1 MMIFRQHV
9 IPIIITCI
17 LQGTLCNTGIPRTFY
32 GGKICSVL
40 LKYFGSK
47 IYINTYI
54 CDFFFISPAGL
65 LRLFALFMLVSVS
78 TTKGEDV
85 VTEMEE
91 LEGRDGKGI
100 FCSTS
105 KISY

>member
-1 MMIFRQHV
+1 MFV
-9 IPIIITCI
+9 
-17 LQGTLCNTGIPRTFY
+17 
-32 GGKICSVL
+32 
-40 LKYFGSK
+40 
-47 IYINTYI
+47 
-54 CDFFFISPAGL
+54 ISPAGL
-65 LRLFALFMLVSVS
+65 LGLFALFMLVSVS

-100 FCSTS
+100 FCSIS

>member
-1 MMIFRQHV
+1 MGVKFAV
-9 IPIIITCI
+9 I
-17 LQGTLCNTGIPRTFY
+17 
-32 GGKICSVL
+32 L
-40 LKYFGSK
+40 LIYFGSK
-47 IYINTYI
+47 IYIHTHI

-91 LEGRDGKGI
+91 LDGRDGKGI
-100 FCSTS
+100 FCSIS
-105 KISY
+105 KISYQSSVNLESRL